1 MANRDHFIAPRE
13 REALVS
19 LTAVGFIEEHRLL
32 TAAQLEDAKKSLKAL
47 FLRTSGEET
56 VLRRLIEVLK
66 TTRALHRSFSSI
78 AGTLEGARRSAATV
92 EDRLLA
98 LRECLKTTPV
108 SAEAHAEFV
117 GPFLSFSQAMVNRMA
132 ECARLLGE
140 FLASKEAEARAQTM
154 YRIALDARERLRQRL
169 AGQLAAEPHGEVE
182 TRIKEELIAS
192 FDYGEAESALKS
204 AMRESRLRAGEV
216 EESLGQLHAMCRLAM
231 NPAMRD
237 APSRAQPPPPHEDVY
252 ARFAEALPRRPE
264 LGPLQDAV
272 VELFRLYQHAYGL
285 LQLDYDKLKRATET
299 MMQNTEE
306 YFRAKEEDLDLAMKR
321 EKLRRIEGLIPFLES
336 SAGLAVADAIDTYHS
351 FSRELSALIAARRS
365 AWAHIA
371 EDLLRAKVQAEAELS
386 TRL

>member
-19 LTAVGFIEEHRLL
+19 LTAVSYVDEHRLL
-32 TAAQLEDAKKSLKAL
+32 TPAQLEDAKKSLQAL
-47 FLRTSGEET
+47 FLRASGEET
-56 VLRRLIEVLK
+56 LLRRLIEVLK

-78 AGTLEGARRSAATV
+78 AGTLAGARQSAAAV

-98 LRECLKTTPV
+98 LRERLKTTPV

-140 FLASKEAEARAQTM
+140 YLASKESEARAQTM
-154 YRIALDARERLRQRL
+154 YRIALDARERLRLRL
-169 AGQLAAEPHGEVE
+169 AGQLASEPHGEAE
-182 TRIKEELIAS
+182 TRIKQELIDS
-192 FDYGEAESALKS
+192 FDYGEAETALKS
-204 AMRESRLRAGEV
+204 AMRESRLVAGEV

-237 APSRAQPPPPHEDVY
+237 LPSRVRPPAPHEDVY
-252 ARFAEALPRRPE
+252 ARFAETLPRRPE
-264 LGPLQDAV
+264 LQSLQEAV

-285 LQLDYDKLKRATET
+285 LRLDYEKLRSATDT
-299 MMQNTEE
+299 MMQNSEA
-306 YFRAKEEDLDLAMKR
+306 YFQAKEEDLDLALKR
-321 EKLRRIEGLIPFLES
+321 EKLHKIEGLIPFLEQ
-336 SAGLAVADAIDTYHS
+336 SATLAAAEAMDTYHK
-351 FSRELSALIAARRS
+351 FSRELSALIAQRRTPWS
-365 AWAHIA
+365 HIA